1 MLERTPP
8 AATGRTR
15 FHTPEVYLGGGRA
28 DAPSTGQGP
37 DDLQR
42 GAHLPCRSPT
52 TNPAAFCRGVV
63 VAAAAA
69 DAHAAVREPAETF
82 CWTAPDL
89 AEARD
94 SRTAGPAVPSGGR
107 HYVPPAAG
115 TRLSGTAAQAERLM
129 HRHSEKQLKGTQRPF
144 AIAGPQR
151 VPRPPGL
158 RGIRGTK
165 VFLATLGCCTR
176 YTCPGQGTRC
186 QRGLLLA
193 LVVDEEMW
201 QAFAEFQTANAAL
214 PGYLK
219 EMPSTFRIA
228 QSNSCCS
235 PVQPR
240 ISLDAPTP
248 GDHLRGQKQ
257 MTD

>member
-1 MLERTPP
+1 
-8 AATGRTR
+8 
-15 FHTPEVYLGGGRA
+15 
-28 DAPSTGQGP
+28 
-37 DDLQR
+37 
-42 GAHLPCRSPT
+42 
-52 TNPAAFCRGVV
+52 
-63 VAAAAA
+63 
-69 DAHAAVREPAETF
+69 
-82 CWTAPDL
+82 
-89 AEARD
+89 
-94 SRTAGPAVPSGGR
+94 
-107 HYVPPAAG
+107 
-115 TRLSGTAAQAERLM
+115 M
-129 HRHSEKQLKGTQRPF
+129 HRRSEKQLKETQRPF
-144 AIAGPQR
+144 AKAGPQR

-165 VFLATLGCCTR
+165 VFPATLGCCTR

-257 MTD
+257 MTDLQGCRRSRQEVDTKQGYVWLLPYRRAQRVMIAVRRPRNRSQQQSLSHGAQAAGGPWRGSSNR